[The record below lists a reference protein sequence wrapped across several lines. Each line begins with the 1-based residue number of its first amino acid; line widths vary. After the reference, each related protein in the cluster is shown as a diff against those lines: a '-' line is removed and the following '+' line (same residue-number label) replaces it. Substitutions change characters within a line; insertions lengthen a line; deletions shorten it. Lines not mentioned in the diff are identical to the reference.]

1 MTSEDWY
8 RGIHE
13 RLLAA
18 DPVAPTELA
27 EAMWKPLVME
37 LEKKHPRLSASDF
50 LRDAVTDALI
60 SYIKQPTQFD
70 PAKRGLFGF
79 LVMAAEGDLRNALAK
94 TTRRRQR
101 EVSIEEVE
109 LVGGSGKG
117 RLEAPD
123 LDARLNVQ
131 RMLGKIEE
139 LFKDSR
145 DREAVEL
152 LMEGE
157 RATEAFARV
166 WGLERLPA
174 KDRAREVKRHKDR
187 IKKMLRRHGEGG
199 YGRKR

>member
-8 RGIHE
+8 REIHE

-27 EAMWKPLVME
+27 EAVWKPLVRK
-37 LEKKHPRLSASDF
+37 LENRHPRLRESDF
-50 LRDAVTDALI
+50 LRDAASDALI

-94 TTRRRQR
+94 TTRRKQR
-101 EVSIEEVE
+101 EISVEDVE
-109 LVGGSGKG
+109 LAGAGGKE
-117 RLEAPD
+117 RLDAPD
-123 LDARLNVQ
+123 LDTRLEVE
-131 RMLGKIEE
+131 RMRGRIGE
-139 LFKDSR
+139 LFKDPR

-152 LMEGE
+152 LIEGE
-157 RATEAFARV
+157 RSTEAFAKV
-166 WGLERLPA
+166 WGLERLSA
-174 KDRAREVKRHKDR
+174 KEQASQVKRYKDR
-187 IKKMLRRHGEGG
+187 IKKMLDRHGEGG

>member
-13 RLLAA
+13 RLLAP

-27 EAMWKPLVME
+27 EAVWEPLVME
-37 LEKKHPRLSASDF
+37 LEKRHPRLRASDF

-94 TTRRRQR
+94 TTRRKQR
-101 EVSIEEVE
+101 EVSIEDVE
-109 LVGGSGKG
+109 LAGGGGKE
-117 RLEAPD
+117 RLEAPG
-123 LDARLNVQ
+123 LDTRLDVQ
-131 RMLGKIEE
+131 RMRGKIGE
-139 LFKDSR
+139 LFKDPR

-157 RATEAFARV
+157 RATEAYAKV

-174 KDRAREVKRHKDR
+174 KDQARQVKRHKDR
-187 IKKMLRRHGEGG
+187 IKKMLDRHGEGG
-199 YGRKR
+199 YGRKW

>member
-27 EAMWKPLVME
+27 EAAWESLVME
-37 LEKKHPRLSASDF
+37 LEKRHPRLRASDF
-50 LRDAVTDALI
+50 LRDAATDALI

-70 PAKRGLFGF
+70 PARRGLFGF

-94 TTRRRQR
+94 TTRRKQR
-101 EVSIEEVE
+101 EVSIENVE
-109 LVGGSGKG
+109 LAGGVGKEW
-117 RLEAPD
+117 LEAPG
-123 LDARLNVQ
+123 LDARLDAQ
-131 RMLGKIEE
+131 RMRGKVRE
-139 LFKDSR
+139 LFKDPR
-145 DREAVEL
+145 DREALEL

-157 RATEAFARV
+157 RTTEAFAKV
-166 WGLERLPA
+166 WGLDRLPT
-174 KDRAREVKRHKDR
+174 KDQARHVKRHKDR
-187 IKKMLRRHGEGG
+187 IKKMLDRHGEGG

>member
-13 RLLAA
+13 QLLAG

-27 EAMWKPLVME
+27 EAVWQPLVME
-37 LEKKHPRLSASDF
+37 LEKRHPRLRASDF

-94 TTRRRQR
+94 TTRRKQR
-101 EVSIEEVE
+101 EVSIEDVE
-109 LVGGSGKG
+109 LAGGGGKR

-123 LDARLNVQ
+123 LDARLDIQ
-131 RMLGKIEE
+131 RMRGKIGE

-157 RATEAFARV
+157 RATEAFAKV
-166 WGLERLPA
+166 WGLERLPT
-174 KDRAREVKRHKDR
+174 KDRARQVKRHKDR
-187 IKKMLRRHGEGG
+187 IKKMLDRHGEGG